1 MDHVS
6 FGFAAAHPA
15 AKPNA
20 PTEHFCGKAPGFNL
34 IPTNEANSRSSRS
47 SLQTMPTENKRI
59 AVIPGDGIGREVIG
73 EALRVLERVKI
84 THAVALEM
92 VHFDWGADKFLKEGI
107 SLPAGALEMLSNE
120 FDAILAGAFGDPRV
134 PSNQHA
140 EDILLGMRRGL
151 DLYINLRPVRLLDSR
166 LTPLRDRRVE
176 DIDFVV
182 FRENTEGA
190 YCGAGGFLK
199 KGTADEIATQEELN
213 TRRGVER
220 IIVAAFEY
228 ARANG
233 RKRVTMADKSN
244 VQRFGGDLWQRV
256 FKEVAADY
264 SEIEANHQYVDAMAM
279 FMVLDPAQ
287 YDVIV
292 SNNLFGD
299 ILTDLGAAIQGGLG
313 LAASGNLHPGR
324 VSLFEPV
331 HGSAP
336 ALAGKGIA
344 NPVGAILT
352 SAMML
357 EYLGHK
363 EASAAIEKAVG
374 EAISQN
380 ETTRDLGGTL
390 STEQAGNAIRD
401 RITKG

>member
-1 MDHVS
+1 M
-6 FGFAAAHPA
+6 
-15 AKPNA
+15 
-20 PTEHFCGKAPGFNL
+20 
-34 IPTNEANSRSSRS
+34 
-47 SLQTMPTENKRI
+47 KRI
-59 AVIPGDGIGREVIG
+59 AVIPGDGIGPEVIT
-73 EALRVLERVKI
+73 EAVRVVRHLAARETIELE
-84 THAVALEM
+84 LSE
-92 VHFDWGADKFLKEGI
+92 FDWGADKFLNEGI
-107 SLPAGALEMLSNE
+107 SLPPGGLELLSQ

-151 DLYINLRPVRLLDSR
+151 DLYINLRPVRLLHER
-166 LTPLRDRRVE
+166 LTPLRNRTTDE
-176 DIDFVV
+176 IDFVV

-199 KGTADEIATQEELN
+199 KGTLDEIALQEEVN
-213 TRRGVER
+213 TRQGVER

-228 ARANG
+228 AKAEG

-256 FKEVAADY
+256 FKEVASGY
-264 SEIEANHQYVDAMAM
+264 SQIEANHQYVDAMAM
-279 FMVLDPAQ
+279 FMVLDPGQ
-287 YDVIV
+287 YEVIV

-313 LAASGNLHPGR
+313 LAASGNIHPGR

-336 ALAGKGIA
+336 PLAGKGIA

-357 EYLGHK
+357 KYLGFPT
-363 EASAAIEKAVG
+363 ESDEIERAVSSVIAAR
-374 EAISQN
+374 
-380 ETTRDLGGTL
+380 ETTKDLGGQL
-390 STEQAGNAIRD
+390 STQQAGSAIIERL
-401 RITKG
+401 K

>member
-1 MDHVS
+1 M
-6 FGFAAAHPA
+6 
-15 AKPNA
+15 
-20 PTEHFCGKAPGFNL
+20 
-34 IPTNEANSRSSRS
+34 
-47 SLQTMPTENKRI
+47 KRV
-59 AVIPGDGIGREVIG
+59 AVIAGDGIGPEVVY
-73 EALRVLERVKI
+73 EALRVIERVRQS
-84 THAVALEM
+84 HGVQLEL
-92 VHFDWGADKFLKEGI
+92 VEFDWGAEKFLRDGVT
-107 SLPAGALEMLSNE
+107 LPAGSLEMLSRD
-120 FDAILAGAFGDPRV
+120 FHAIFAGAFGDPRI

-151 DLYINLRPVRLLDSR
+151 DLYINLRPVRLLDNR
-166 LTPLRDRRVE
+166 LTPLRDRTVE

-199 KGTADEIATQEELN
+199 KGTLDEIATQEELN

-228 ARANG
+228 AKANG

-256 FKEVAADY
+256 FKEVTARY
-264 SEIEANHQYVDAMAM
+264 EGIEANHQYVDAMAM
-279 FMVLDPAQ
+279 FMVLNPGQ
-287 YDVIV
+287 YDVVV

-299 ILTDLGAAIQGGLG
+299 ILTDLGGAIQGGLG
-313 LAASGNLHPGR
+313 LAASGNIHPGR

-336 ALAGKGIA
+336 PLAGKGIA
-344 NPVGAILT
+344 NPIGSILT
-352 SAMML
+352 CAMML
-357 EYLGHK
+357 EYLGFK
-363 EASAAIEKAVG
+363 AASESIDKAVR
-374 EAISQN
+374 EAIGRG

-390 STEQAGNAIRD
+390 STREAGEAICARL
-401 RITKG
+401 K

>member
-1 MDHVS
+1 M
-6 FGFAAAHPA
+6 
-15 AKPNA
+15 
-20 PTEHFCGKAPGFNL
+20 
-34 IPTNEANSRSSRS
+34 
-47 SLQTMPTENKRI
+47 KRI
-59 AVIPGDGIGREVIG
+59 AVIPGDGIGPEVVR
-73 EALRVLERVKI
+73 EALRVLRYFKD
-84 THAVALEM
+84 TKAVELEFTE
-92 VHFDWGADKFLKEGI
+92 FDWGAEKFLRDGVT
-107 SLPAGALEMLSNE
+107 LPPGALEMLSAE

-134 PSNQHA
+134 PSNKHA

-151 DLYINLRPVRLLDSR
+151 DLYINLRPVRLLHGR
-166 LTPLRDRRVE
+166 LTPLQNRRTT

-199 KGTADEIATQEELN
+199 QGTADEIAMQDEVN

-220 IIVAAFEY
+220 IIIAAFEY

-256 FKEVAADY
+256 FKEVAESY
-264 SEIEANHQYVDAMAM
+264 PEITANHQYVDAMAM
-279 FMVLDPAQ
+279 YMVLDPAQ

-292 SNNLFGD
+292 TTNLFGD

-313 LAASGNLHPGR
+313 LAASGNIHPGK

-336 ALAGKGIA
+336 PLAGKGIA
-344 NPVGAILT
+344 NPIGAILT

-357 EYLGHK
+357 EYLGFQTLSK
-363 EASAAIEKAVG
+363 DLEQAVRAAISA
-374 EAISQN
+374 N
-380 ETTRDLGGTL
+380 ETTRDLDGEL
-390 STEQAGNAIRD
+390 STEEAGAAIIAHLKNSRE
-401 RITKG
+401 

>member
-1 MDHVS
+1 M
-6 FGFAAAHPA
+6 
-15 AKPNA
+15 
-20 PTEHFCGKAPGFNL
+20 
-34 IPTNEANSRSSRS
+34 
-47 SLQTMPTENKRI
+47 KRI
-59 AVIPGDGIGREVIG
+59 AVIPGDGIGPEVVREAV
-73 EALRVLERVKI
+73 RVLKHLQD
-84 THAVALEM
+84 TKAVELEF
-92 VHFDWGADKFLKEGI
+92 VDFDWGAEKFLRDGV
-107 SLPAGALEMLSNE
+107 SLPPGALEMLTAE

-134 PSNQHA
+134 PSNKHA

-151 DLYINLRPVRLLDSR
+151 DLYINLRPVRLLDER
-166 LTPLRDRRVE
+166 LTPLLNRKTA

-190 YCGAGGFLK
+190 YCAAGGFLK
-199 KGTADEIATQEELN
+199 QGTVDEIALQEDVS

-220 IIVAAFEY
+220 IILAAFEY
-228 ARANG
+228 ARVNG

-264 SEIEANHQYVDAMAM
+264 PEIEANHQYVDAMAM
-279 FMVLDPAQ
+279 YMVLDPAQ

-313 LAASGNLHPGR
+313 LAASGNIHPGR

-336 ALAGKGIA
+336 PLAGKGIA
-344 NPVGAILT
+344 NPIGAILT

-357 EYLGHK
+357 EYLGFQTLSN
-363 EASAAIEKAVG
+363 EIEDAVRG
-374 EAISQN
+374 VISVN
-380 ETTRDLGGTL
+380 ETTRDLGGQL
-390 STEQAGNAIRD
+390 STEQAGMAITARLGN
-401 RITKG
+401 IKQ

>member
-1 MDHVS
+1 M
-6 FGFAAAHPA
+6 GLPE
-15 AKPNA
+15 K
-20 PTEHFCGKAPGFNL
+20 
-34 IPTNEANSRSSRS
+34 
-47 SLQTMPTENKRI
+47 MKRI
-59 AVIPGDGIGREVIG
+59 AVIPGDGIGPEVIR
-73 EALRVLERVKI
+73 ESVHVLETLRE
-84 THAVALEM
+84 THQVELEL
-92 VHFDWGADKFLKEGI
+92 VDFDWGADKFLKEGVT
-107 SLPAGALEMLSNE
+107 LPQGALQMLSEE
-120 FDAILAGAFGDPRV
+120 FHAILAGAFGDPRV
-134 PSNQHA
+134 PTNQHA

-151 DLYINLRPVRLLDSR
+151 DLYINLRPVRLLDPR
-166 LTPLRDRRVE
+166 LTPLRDRKTE

-199 KGTADEIATQEELN
+199 KDTPDEIATQEELN

-256 FKEVAADY
+256 FKEVAAGY
-264 SEIEANHQYVDAMAM
+264 PEIAANHQYVDAMAM

-299 ILTDLGAAIQGGLG
+299 ILTDLGAAIQGGFG
-313 LAASGNLHPGR
+313 LAASGNIHPGK

-336 ALAGKGIA
+336 PLAGKGIA
-344 NPVGAILT
+344 NPIGSILT
-352 SAMML
+352 LAMML
-357 EYLGHK
+357 EYLGFQTLSN
-363 EASAAIEKAVG
+363 EIEDAVRS
-374 EAISQN
+374 AISAN
-380 ETTRDLGGTL
+380 ETTRDLGGQL
-390 STEQAGNAIRD
+390 STQEAGAAIIARL
-401 RITKG
+401 R

>member
-1 MDHVS
+1 M
-6 FGFAAAHPA
+6 
-15 AKPNA
+15 
-20 PTEHFCGKAPGFNL
+20 
-34 IPTNEANSRSSRS
+34 
-47 SLQTMPTENKRI
+47 KRI
-59 AVIPGDGIGREVIG
+59 AVIPGDGIGPEVIR
-73 EALRVLERVKI
+73 EAIRVLRHFQEKK
-84 THAVALEM
+84 AVDFEL
-92 VHFDWGADKFLKEGI
+92 VDFDWGAEKFLRDGVT
-107 SLPAGALEMLSNE
+107 LPQGALAMLTAE

-134 PSNQHA
+134 PTNKHA

-151 DLYINLRPVRLLDSR
+151 DLYINLRPVRLLHDR
-166 LTPLRDRRVE
+166 LTPLLNRQTA

-190 YCGAGGFLK
+190 YCAAGGFLK
-199 KGTADEIATQEELN
+199 HGTADEIALQEDVS

-256 FKEVAADY
+256 FKEVAAGY
-264 SEIEANHQYVDAMAM
+264 PEISANHQYVDAMAM
-279 FMVLDPAQ
+279 YIVLDPAQ

-292 SNNLFGD
+292 TNNLFGD

-313 LAASGNLHPGR
+313 LAASGNIHPGK

-336 ALAGKGIA
+336 PLAGKGIA

-357 EYLGHK
+357 EYMGFHTLSDEIE
-363 EASAAIEKAVG
+363 EAVRSAVSA
-374 EAISQN
+374 N
-380 ETTRDLGGTL
+380 ETTRDLGGEL
-390 STEQAGNAIRD
+390 STEQAAGAIIARL
-401 RITKG
+401 GQ

>member
-1 MDHVS
+1 M
-6 FGFAAAHPA
+6 
-15 AKPNA
+15 
-20 PTEHFCGKAPGFNL
+20 
-34 IPTNEANSRSSRS
+34 
-47 SLQTMPTENKRI
+47 KRI
-59 AVIPGDGIGREVIG
+59 AVIPGDGIGPEVTREAV
-73 EALRVLERVKI
+73 RVLKHLGDTRDLQLKFVD
-84 THAVALEM
+84 
-92 VHFDWGADKFLKEGI
+92 FDWGADKFLNEGI
-107 SLPAGALEMLSNE
+107 TLPAGALEMLSE
-120 FDAILAGAFGDPRV
+120 DFDGILAGAFGDPRV
-134 PSNQHA
+134 PSNKHA

-151 DLYINLRPVRLLDSR
+151 DLYINLRPVRLLDQR
-166 LTPLRDRRVE
+166 LTPLANRTTS

-199 KGTADEIATQEELN
+199 RGTADEVALQEEIN

-256 FKEVAADY
+256 FKEVAATY
-264 SEIEANHQYVDAMAM
+264 PEIQANHQYVDAMAM
-279 FMVLDPAQ
+279 FMVLDPSQ
-287 YDVIV
+287 YQVIV

-313 LAASGNLHPGR
+313 LAASGNIHPGK

-336 ALAGKGIA
+336 PLAGKGIA
-344 NPVGAILT
+344 NPIGAILT

-357 EYLGHK
+357 EYFGFHTLSDEIE
-363 EASAAIEKAVG
+363 EAVRGAVSA
-374 EAISQN
+374 N
-380 ETTRDLGGTL
+380 ETTRDLGGEL
-390 STEQAGNAIRD
+390 STEQAGSAIVARLG
-401 RITKG
+401 K

>member
-1 MDHVS
+1 M
-6 FGFAAAHPA
+6 
-15 AKPNA
+15 
-20 PTEHFCGKAPGFNL
+20 
-34 IPTNEANSRSSRS
+34 NS
-47 SLQTMPTENKRI
+47 QTKI
-59 AVIPGDGIGREVIG
+59 AVIPGDGIGPEVIR
-73 EALRVLERVKI
+73 EAVRVLERVGE
-84 THAVALEM
+84 THDIDLELT
-92 VHFDWGADKFLKEGI
+92 HFDWGAEKYLRENI
-107 SLPAGALEMLSNE
+107 SLPAGALEMLTAE
-120 FDAILAGAFGDPRV
+120 FQAILAGAFGDPRV

-151 DLYINLRPVRLLDSR
+151 DLYINLRPVRLLDAR
-166 LTPLRDRRVE
+166 LTPLRDRKVE
-176 DIDFVV
+176 EIDFVV

-199 KGTADEIATQEELN
+199 KGSADEIATQEELN

-228 ARANG
+228 ARANQ

-256 FKEVAADY
+256 FREVSADY
-264 SEIEANHQYVDAMAM
+264 PDIESNHQYVDAMAM
-279 FMVLDPAQ
+279 FMVLEPSQ

-313 LAASGNLHPGR
+313 LAASGNIHPGR

-336 ALAGKGIA
+336 AIAGQGIA
-344 NPVGAILT
+344 NPIGAILT

-357 EYLGHK
+357 EYLGNK
-363 EASAAIEKAVG
+363 KASQAIENAVR
-374 EAISQN
+374 ESVLNN
-380 ETTRDLGGTL
+380 ETTRDLGGNL
-390 STEQAGNAIRD
+390 STEQAGNAICR
-401 RITKG
+401 RLSSS

>member
-1 MDHVS
+1 M
-6 FGFAAAHPA
+6 
-15 AKPNA
+15 
-20 PTEHFCGKAPGFNL
+20 
-34 IPTNEANSRSSRS
+34 
-47 SLQTMPTENKRI
+47 KRI
-59 AVIPGDGIGREVIG
+59 AVIPGDGIGPEVIRQ
-73 EALRVLERVKI
+73 AVLVLERTGE
-84 THAVALEM
+84 THDVRLQLTD
-92 VHFDWGADKFLKEGI
+92 FDWGADKFLREGVT
-107 SLPAGALEMLSNE
+107 LPAGALEMLAND

-134 PSNQHA
+134 PSNKVA
-140 EDILLGMRRGL
+140 EDVLLGMRRGL

-166 LTPLRDRRVE
+166 LSPLRNRTISE
-176 DIDFVV
+176 INFVV

-199 KGTADEIATQEELN
+199 KGTSEEIATQEELN

-228 ARANG
+228 AKAKE

-256 FKEVAADY
+256 FKEVASSY
-264 SEIEANHQYVDAMAM
+264 PEIEANHQYVDAMAM

-299 ILTDLGAAIQGGLG
+299 ILTDLGAAIVGGLG
-313 LAASGNLHPGR
+313 LAASGNIHPGR

-336 ALAGKGIA
+336 PLAGKNVA
-344 NPVGAILT
+344 NPIGAILT
-352 SAMML
+352 AAMML
-357 EYLGHK
+357 EHLGHK
-363 EASAAIEKAVG
+363 TAGDAIEEAVRQ
-374 EAISQN
+374 SVLHD

-390 STEQAGNAIRD
+390 STEQAGTDIRD
-401 RITKG
+401 RISK

>member
-1 MDHVS
+1 MSQSV
-6 FGFAAAHPA
+6 
-15 AKPNA
+15 
-20 PTEHFCGKAPGFNL
+20 
-34 IPTNEANSRSSRS
+34 
-47 SLQTMPTENKRI
+47 KRI
-59 AVIPGDGIGREVIG
+59 AVIPGDGIGPEVIA
-73 EALRVLERVKI
+73 EAVR
-84 THAVALEM
+84 ALEQM
-92 VHFDWGADKFLKEGI
+92 RETHGLELELQHFDWGADKFLREGV
-107 SLPAGALEMLSNE
+107 SLPVGALEMLSRD

-140 EDILLGMRRGL
+140 EEILLGMRRGL
-151 DLYINLRPVRLLDSR
+151 DLYINLRPVRLLDER
-166 LTPLRDRRVE
+166 LTPLRGRKAE
-176 DIDFVV
+176 EIDFVV

-199 KGTADEIATQEELN
+199 KGTPDEIATQEELN

-228 ARANG
+228 ARAYN

-256 FKEVAADY
+256 FKEVAAGYDG
-264 SEIEANHQYVDAMAM
+264 IEANHQYVDAMTM
-279 FMVLDPAQ
+279 FMVLDPSQ

-292 SNNLFGD
+292 TNNLFGD
-299 ILTDLGAAIQGGLG
+299 ILTDLGAGLQGGLG
-313 LAASGNLHPGR
+313 LAASGNIHPGR

-336 ALAGKGIA
+336 PLAGKGIA

-357 EYLGHK
+357 EYLGH
-363 EASAAIEKAVG
+363 EAASRALETAVRS
-374 EAISQN
+374 AISVG
-380 ETTRDLGGTL
+380 ETTRDLGGAL
-390 STEQAGNAIRD
+390 STEEAGASIR
-401 RITKG
+401 RRLEGKGEA

>member
-1 MDHVS
+1 M
-6 FGFAAAHPA
+6 
-15 AKPNA
+15 
-20 PTEHFCGKAPGFNL
+20 
-34 IPTNEANSRSSRS
+34 
-47 SLQTMPTENKRI
+47 KRI
-59 AVIPGDGIGREVIG
+59 AVIPGDGIGPEVVREAV
-73 EALRVLERVKI
+73 RVLKHLQETKG
-84 THAVALEM
+84 LELKF
-92 VHFDWGADKFLKEGI
+92 VDFDWGAEKYLRDGVT
-107 SLPAGALEMLSNE
+107 LPDGALEMLTAE

-134 PSNQHA
+134 TSNKHA

-151 DLYINLRPVRLLDSR
+151 DLYINLRPVRLLHDS
-166 LTPLRDRRVE
+166 LTPLANRTTK

-190 YCGAGGFLK
+190 YVAAGGFLK
-199 KGTADEIATQEELN
+199 HGTADEIALQDEVN

-256 FKEVAADY
+256 FKEVAAGY
-264 SEIEANHQYVDAMAM
+264 PEITANHQYVDAMAM
-279 FMVLDPAQ
+279 YMVLDPSQ

-313 LAASGNLHPGR
+313 LAASGNIHPGK

-336 ALAGKGIA
+336 PLAGKGIA
-344 NPVGAILT
+344 NPIGAILT

-357 EYLGHK
+357 EYLGFQTLSK
-363 EASAAIEKAVG
+363 EIEAAVRAAISAK
-374 EAISQN
+374 
-380 ETTRDLGGTL
+380 ETTGDLGGQL
-390 STEQAGNAIRD
+390 STEQAGTAIIKRLAN
-401 RITKG
+401 